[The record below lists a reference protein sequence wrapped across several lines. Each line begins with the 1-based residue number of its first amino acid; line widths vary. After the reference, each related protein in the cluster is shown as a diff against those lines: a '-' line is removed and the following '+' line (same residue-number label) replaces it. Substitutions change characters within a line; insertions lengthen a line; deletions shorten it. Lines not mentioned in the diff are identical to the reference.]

1 MAKKTYL
8 DFSLF
13 DEIGDAM
20 DLFGNLIRNS
30 FEYDAFAGK
39 DEFPAIVLTPPVPM
53 DVSQIDAFL
62 PKSDDEDSRYL

>member
-20 DLFGNLIRNS
+20 DLFGNLIRNCNNTAS
-30 FEYDAFAGK
+30 PNGC
-39 DEFPAIVLTPPVPM
+39 
-53 DVSQIDAFL
+53 
-62 PKSDDEDSRYL
+62 KSDCCIFAEK

>member
-13 DEIGDAM
+13 DEVGDAM

-39 DEFPAIVLTPPVPM
+39 DLLLAFVQTQKVLLWIN
-53 DVSQIDAFL
+53 DF
-62 PKSDDEDSRYL
+62 